1 MRGTGGLNM
10 ELSAEQLSL
19 IVNSYAMEKKTVMEK
34 YSMTSIEVDVML
46 FLANNPQFDTAAEI
60 VSIRKIAKSHVSLA
74 VSRLTERGYL
84 EKSKDSKDRKKSH
97 LVITEKASSMVKDA
111 QKFQAEFREQMLTGF
126 SKEERALLQD
136 FTRRISRNLLDLSL
150 KKNGNRSGNVT
161 G

>member
-1 MRGTGGLNM
+1 M

-19 IVNSYAMEKKTVMEK
+19 IANSYAMEKKTVMEK

-111 QKFQAEFREQMLTGF
+111 QKFQSEFREQMLTGF

>member
-84 EKSKDSKDRKKSH
+84 EKSRDCRDRKKSH
-97 LVITEKASSMVKDA
+97 LLITKKASSMVKDA
-111 QKFQAEFREQMLTGF
+111 QKFQSEFREQMLTGF

-150 KKNGNRSGNVT
+150 KKSGNRSGNVT

>member
-34 YSMTSIEVDVML
+34 YGMTSIEVDVML

-84 EKSKDSKDRKKSH
+84 EKSRDCRDRKKSH
-97 LVITEKASSMVKDA
+97 LLITKKASSMVKDA
-111 QKFQAEFREQMLTGF
+111 QKFQSEFREQMLTGF

-150 KKNGNRSGNVT
+150 KKSGNRSGNVT

>member
-1 MRGTGGLNM
+1 
-10 ELSAEQLSL
+10 
-19 IVNSYAMEKKTVMEK
+19 
-34 YSMTSIEVDVML
+34 ML

-84 EKSKDSKDRKKSH
+84 DKSPDCRDRKKSH
-97 LVITEKASSMVKDA
+97 LIITEKASSMVKDA
-111 QKFQAEFREQMLTGF
+111 QKFQSEFREQMLTGF

>member
-1 MRGTGGLNM
+1 M

-84 EKSKDSKDRKKSH
+84 EKSRDCRDRKKSH
-97 LVITEKASSMVKDA
+97 LLITKKASSMVKDA
-111 QKFQAEFREQMLTGF
+111 QKFQSEFREQMLTGF

-150 KKNGNRSGNVT
+150 KKSGNRSGNVT

>member
-111 QKFQAEFREQMLTGF
+111 QKFQAEFREQMLAGF

>member
-1 MRGTGGLNM
+1 M

>member
-34 YSMTSIEVDVML
+34 YGMTSIEVDVML

-84 EKSKDSKDRKKSH
+84 EKSLDCRDRKKSH
-97 LVITEKASSMVKDA
+97 LLITKKASSMVKDA
-111 QKFQAEFREQMLTGF
+111 QKFQSEFREQMLTGF

>member
-1 MRGTGGLNM
+1 M

-34 YSMTSIEVDVML
+34 YGMTSIEVDVML

-74 VSRLTERGYL
+74 VSGLTERGYL
-84 EKSKDSKDRKKSH
+84 EKSRDCRDRKKSH
-97 LVITEKASSMVKDA
+97 LIITEKASSMVKDA
-111 QKFQAEFREQMLTGF
+111 QKFQSEFREQMLAGF
-126 SKEERALLQD
+126 SKEERTLLQD

-150 KKNGNRSGNVT
+150 KKSGNRSENVT

>member
-1 MRGTGGLNM
+1 M

-111 QKFQAEFREQMLTGF
+111 QKFQAEFREQMLAGF

>member
-1 MRGTGGLNM
+1 MRGTGGLKM

-19 IVNSYAMEKKTVMEK
+19 IANSYAMEKRAVMEK
-34 YSMTSIEVDVML
+34 YDMTSIEVDVML
-46 FLANNPQFDTAAEI
+46 FLANNPRFDTAAEI

-111 QKFQAEFREQMLTGF
+111 QKFQAEFREQMLAGF

-150 KKNGNRSGNVT
+150 RRNGKRQEIFT

>member
-1 MRGTGGLNM
+1 M

-19 IVNSYAMEKKTVMEK
+19 IANSYAMEKKTVMEK

-97 LVITEKASSMVKDA
+97 LGITEKASSMVKDA
-111 QKFQAEFREQMLTGF
+111 QKFQAEFREQMLAGF

-150 KKNGNRSGNVT
+150 KKNRNSSGNVT

>member
-1 MRGTGGLNM
+1 M

-111 QKFQAEFREQMLTGF
+111 QKFQAEFREQMLAGF

-150 KKNGNRSGNVT
+150 KKKGNRSGNVT

>member
-1 MRGTGGLNM
+1 M

-19 IVNSYAMEKKTVMEK
+19 IANSYAMEKKTVMEK

-111 QKFQAEFREQMLTGF
+111 QKFQSEFREQMLAGF

-150 KKNGNRSGNVT
+150 KKSGNRSGNVT